1 MSTSSSSTTSVPSS
15 EWTSEQ
21 QAVLDDF
28 MAARAAFSASLESP
42 DPDDPTLAATHVD
55 PMLTEVKNINAQW
68 LGFGQAGRFPEGS
81 ISRTDPLS
89 IDIVG
94 DQATV
99 ETCGVDD
106 SVVYDV
112 ATGNVINDDIV
123 TVRASST
130 LERDGD
136 HWKLATR
143 SELERWEG
151 VAGCAIEQS

>member
-1 MSTSSSSTTSVPSS
+1 
-15 EWTSEQ
+15 
-21 QAVLDDF
+21 
-28 MAARAAFSASLESP
+28 
-42 DPDDPTLAATHVD
+42 
-55 PMLTEVKNINAQW
+55 MLTEVKNINAQW

-81 ISRTDPLS
+81 VSRTDPLT
-89 IDIVG
+89 IEVAG
-94 DQATV
+94 DTATV

-106 SVVYDV
+106 SVVYDA
-112 ATGNVINDDIV
+112 ATGNVINDDVV